1 MKRDVIQ
8 SLLDDC
14 LLTDEEMTL
23 GPEMWKETMEEFDNI
38 NLELE
43 EEECQVEECEDEDC
57 DKNEVESGDTWTA
70 ELKSRSKNVKSRETN
85 REVW

>member
-43 EEECQVEECEDEDC
+43 EDEDDEEDEDCEDEDC
-57 DKNEVESGDTWTA
+57 EDEKCDKKDDNENNEENLDDN
-70 ELKSRSKNVKSRETN
+70 EM
-85 REVW
+85 